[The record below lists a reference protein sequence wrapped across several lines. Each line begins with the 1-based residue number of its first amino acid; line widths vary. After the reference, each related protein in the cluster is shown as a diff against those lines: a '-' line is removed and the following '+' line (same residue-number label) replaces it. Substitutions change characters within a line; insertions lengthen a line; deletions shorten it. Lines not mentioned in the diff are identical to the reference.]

1 MGILIVDDSP
11 DQQLLLRA
19 ILTKAG
25 YQDLLFAD
33 SATAAY
39 THLGIEPPRPNDTSP
54 SIDLIL
60 MDFLMPGIDARRAT
74 VTPASPTTFVNAPR
88 PTICAPC
95 AAASRTA

>member
-39 THLGIEPPRPNDTSP
+39 THLGIEPPQPNDTSP

-60 MDFLMPGIDARRAT
+60 MDFLMPGIDGVAAT
-74 VTPASPTTFVNAPR
+74 QRIKLLVH
-88 PTICAPC
+88 
-95 AAASRTA
+95 